1 MRPIR
6 LHAGPRRGES
16 VSDASDSAGTA
27 RAFQLALAVV
37 AAFAVGFLLLLA
49 ASREPVHALVTL
61 LTGALPRLDWD
72 ASHGWQVH
80 RMARFGAALEDGITL
95 TFLGLAVAIPF
106 RARQFSLGAD
116 GALFLSALASVAV
129 GLKMQGPWF
138 VVAPTALAAALAAG
152 FCWGALP
159 ALLKVRY
166 GASEIVTSLMLNV
179 IAVEFYR
186 LAISQ
191 WLRDPGAGFLVT
203 PVLPSS
209 VVLPSILAHTNVSA
223 MLFVAPVAAAV
234 AVLLMERTTV
244 GYEIRVV
251 GDAPLFARRVGL
263 PVDRA
268 VVLSM
273 AIGGAFAALAGV
285 HVGHALLHRLP
296 VDLNPGM
303 GLDGL
308 IVALL
313 ARNEPRSIP
322 LAAFL
327 YAYLRASALAMER
340 TTDVSREVVL
350 VIQAVMIL
358 FILAERLLPTLRSA
372 WAARARG
379 RERAN
384 PDVALEAP

>member
-1 MRPIR
+1 MTDVP
-6 LHAGPRRGES
+6 AS
-16 VSDASDSAGTA
+16 VCAA
-27 RAFQLALAVV
+27 RALQLALAVA
-37 AAFAVGFLLLLA
+37 AAFAVGFALLLA
-49 ASREPVHALVTL
+49 ASHEPVHAFVTL
-61 LTGALPRLDWD
+61 LTGALPRFDWD
-72 ASHGWQVH
+72 AGHGWQVH

-116 GALFLSALASVAV
+116 GAMFLSALASVAV
-129 GLKMQGPWF
+129 GLKMGGPWF
-138 VVAPTALAAALAAG
+138 VVAPVALSAALATG

-159 ALLKVRY
+159 ALLKLRY

-186 LAISQ
+186 LAITQ

-203 PVLPSS
+203 PLLPSS
-209 VVLPSILAHTNVSA
+209 VILPSILAHTNVSA
-223 MLFVAPVAAAV
+223 MLFAAPVAAAIAV
-234 AVLLMERTTV
+234 ALLGRTTV

-251 GDAPLFARRVGL
+251 GDSPLFARRVGL
-263 PVDRA
+263 PADRA
-268 VVLSM
+268 IILSM

-358 FILAERLLPTLRSA
+358 FILAERG
-372 WAARARG
+372 RARSKPG
-379 RERAN
+379 
-384 PDVALEAP
+384 VALETP

>member
-1 MRPIR
+1 MNPSTT
-6 LHAGPRRGES
+6 E
-16 VSDASDSAGTA
+16 
-27 RAFQLALAVV
+27 RALQLAVAVC
-37 AAFAVGFLLLLA
+37 AAFGVGFVLLLA
-49 ASREPVHALVTL
+49 TSHEPVRAFVTL
-61 LTGALPRLDWD
+61 LTGALPRIDW
-72 ASHGWQVH
+72 SPGQGWQVH
-80 RMARFGAALEDGITL
+80 RLARFGAALEDGITL

-116 GALFLSALASVAV
+116 GALFLSALASVAM
-129 GLKMQGPWF
+129 GLKLDGPWF
-138 VVAPTALAAALAAG
+138 VVAPAALLAALATG

-159 ALLKVRY
+159 ALLKLRY

-186 LAISQ
+186 LAITE

-203 PVLPSS
+203 PMLPSS
-209 VVLPSILAHTNVSA
+209 AILPSILAHTNVSA
-223 MLFVAPVAAAV
+223 MLFAAPLAAAL
-234 AVLLMERTTV
+234 AALMLRRTTI

-251 GDAPLFARRVGL
+251 GDAPLFARRVGM
-263 PVDRA
+263 PADRA
-268 VVLSM
+268 VILSM
-273 AIGGAFAALAGV
+273 ALGGAFAALAGV

-313 ARNEPRSIP
+313 ARNTPRSIP
-322 LAAFL
+322 VAAFL

-340 TTDVSREVVL
+340 VTDVSREVVL

-358 FILAERLLPTLRSA
+358 FILAERLLPAVRTAVSA
-372 WAARARG
+372 RTRARLP
-379 RERAN
+379 ASS
-384 PDVALEAP
+384 VAEPAR

>member
-1 MRPIR
+1 MSEPTS
-6 LHAGPRRGES
+6 GVDP
-16 VSDASDSAGTA
+16 A
-27 RAFQLALAVV
+27 RTSQLVLAVA
-37 AAFAVGFLLLLA
+37 AAFTVGFVLLLA
-49 ASREPVHALVTL
+49 TSREPVHAFVTL
-61 LTGALPRLDWD
+61 LTGALPRFDWQTG
-72 ASHGWQVH
+72 HGWQVH

-116 GALFLSALASVAV
+116 GAMFLSALASVTVA
-129 GLKMQGPWF
+129 LKMQAPWF
-138 VVAPTALAAALAAG
+138 VVGPTALAAAVATG

-159 ALLKVRY
+159 AVLKVRY

-179 IAVEFYR
+179 VAVEFYR
-186 LAISQ
+186 LAISR
-191 WLRDPGAGFLVT
+191 WLNDPTAGFLVT
-203 PVLPSS
+203 PTLPSS
-209 VVLPSILAHTNVSA
+209 LVLPSILAHTNVSA
-223 MLFVAPVAAAV
+223 MLFMVPLSAAAAV
-234 AVLLMERTTV
+234 LLLERTTV

-251 GDAPLFARRVGL
+251 GDAPTFARRAGL
-263 PVDRA
+263 PVERA

-308 IVALL
+308 VVALL

-322 LAAFL
+322 FAAFL

-358 FILAERLLPTLRSA
+358 FILAERLLPMLR
-372 WAARARG
+372 AALGRRARDRAPG
-379 RERAN
+379 RS
-384 PDVALEAP
+384 DVAPEAS